1 MIEVTRVFLYC
12 GWDMEKTR
20 IYHVCLSSHEEV
32 LFRSVADLNMGFN
45 CLAAAAISTESRLFA
60 EGFLT
65 THYHFLVQT
74 SSLKELMYRCRYAY
88 ARYFNTKYSRS
99 GRLGEHNYF
108 KLEVEGTYHIQA
120 ALNYV
125 LRQGLHHGLASSPFG
140 YKHCSA
146 NSFFREDLG
155 KNWTPPLLPE
165 MYRHR
170 YLPSNIKLP
179 AQYRMS
185 ADGLLL
191 REDVLDV
198 TWVEQN
204 YISVKRF
211 LLQMNK
217 VQDERD
223 LQEQKEENGQPPIT
237 METIEAGVPDFT
249 IQEAKN
255 YEYGKVDRRNMTDL
269 ELCSLIDN
277 KLVPKLLKHQDPAS
291 LYMLPE
297 SKRAALFESLWNE
310 CRQARWQNNS
320 KGIFA
325 NKYVTESQL
334 RRCLVFHSM
343 RP

>member
-1 MIEVTRVFLYC
+1 
-12 GWDMEKTR
+12 
-20 IYHVCLSSHEEV
+20 
-32 LFRSVADLNMGFN
+32 
-45 CLAAAAISTESRLFA
+45 
-60 EGFLT
+60 
-65 THYHFLVQT
+65 
-74 SSLKELMYRCRYAY
+74 
-88 ARYFNTKYSRS
+88 
-99 GRLGEHNYF
+99 
-108 KLEVEGTYHIQA
+108 
-120 ALNYV
+120 
-125 LRQGLHHGLASSPFG
+125 
-140 YKHCSA
+140 
-146 NSFFREDLG
+146 
-155 KNWTPPLLPE
+155 
-165 MYRHR
+165 
-170 YLPSNIKLP
+170 
-179 AQYRMS
+179 
-185 ADGLLL
+185 
-191 REDVLDV
+191 
-198 TWVEQN
+198 
-204 YISVKRF
+204 
-211 LLQMNK
+211 
-217 VQDERD
+217 
-223 LQEQKEENGQPPIT
+223 